1 MRPSTL
7 MFLILNLFLSA
18 NLSAAEGEGEKKEKK
33 QLLYHEL
40 PPSLVSNLHTGAKY
54 IRCDIQLMTH
64 DEGYLEEINL
74 HAPALR
80 HELLMLVSDQQ
91 GTELKT
97 PKGKEKFR
105 KAALKAVRGVIK
117 ELTGKE
123 MIDDLFFTSY
133 FVQ

>member
-7 MFLILNLFLSA
+7 MFLILNLLLSA
-18 NLSAAEGEGEKKEKK
+18 NLSAAEHEAREKS
-33 QLLYHEL
+33 QPLYLEL
-40 PPSLVSNLHTGAKY
+40 PPSLVANLQAGAKY

-64 DEGYLEEINL
+64 DKDYLEKIDL

-80 HELLMLVSDQQ
+80 HELFMLISDQQ
-91 GTELKT
+91 GTGLKT
-97 PKGKEKFR
+97 LEGKEKFR
-105 KAALKAVRGVIK
+105 KAALKAVRSVV
-117 ELTGKE
+117 EDLTGEE

>member
-1 MRPSTL
+1 
-7 MFLILNLFLSA
+7 MFLLLNLFLSA
-18 NLSAAEGEGEKKEKK
+18 NLSAAENEGEEKEKK

-40 PPSLVSNLHTGAKY
+40 PPSLVSNLQTGAKY

-64 DEGYLEEINL
+64 SEDYLEEINL

-97 PKGKEKFR
+97 PKGKENFR

-117 ELTGKE
+117 ELTGEE

>member
-1 MRPSTL
+1 
-7 MFLILNLFLSA
+7 MFLLLNLFLSA
-18 NLSAAEGEGEKKEKK
+18 NLSAAENEGEEKEKK

-40 PPSLVSNLHTGAKY
+40 PPSLVSNLQTGAKY

-97 PKGKEKFR
+97 PKGKENFR

-117 ELTGKE
+117 ELTGEE